1 MVKWKERKKKLGAL
15 LNHHMA
21 VKIALYYT
29 FLVFQYERERQR
41 QKETEGEKK
50 ESEKARTVSKR
61 ETFIIL
67 KPVLFLVFVTCSQM

>member
-29 FLVFQYERERQR
+29 FLAFQYERERQR
-41 QKETEGEKK
+41 QKEREKK
-50 ESEKARTVSKR
+50 KKR
-61 ETFIIL
+61 VRKQE
-67 KPVLFLVFVTCSQM
+67 Q